1 MAHLLPHWTWPDR
14 IGKITPVHVFTTGDE
29 AELFLNDESLGRK
42 KKAQYE
48 YRLRWDSVIY
58 KPGVLRVVTYKNG
71 KKWATD
77 TVRTAGN
84 AAKLQLTADRS
95 RIKANGNDLSFI
107 TLRVTDSHGTTAPTA
122 NHEITFE
129 ITGPGEIVAT
139 DNGNAADLVAFP
151 SKKRNAFMGLALVI
165 VRAKAGSPGAIT
177 ITAKSNG
184 VTAAQM
190 VIRSW

>member
-1 MAHLLPHWTWPDR
+1 LRQLV
-14 IGKITPVHVFTTGDE
+14 IGLCCF
-29 AELFLNDESLGRK
+29 ELRF
-42 KKAQYE
+42 
-48 YRLRWDSVIY
+48 RWDSVIY

-84 AAKLQLTADRS
+84 AAKLQLRADRN

-107 TLRVTDSHGTTAPTA
+107 TLRVTDNNGIPVPTA
-122 NHEITFE
+122 GNEITFE
-129 ITGPGEIVAT
+129 IAGPGEIVAT

-165 VRAKAGSPGAIT
+165 VRAKAGTPGAIT

-184 VTAAQM
+184 LTTAQT